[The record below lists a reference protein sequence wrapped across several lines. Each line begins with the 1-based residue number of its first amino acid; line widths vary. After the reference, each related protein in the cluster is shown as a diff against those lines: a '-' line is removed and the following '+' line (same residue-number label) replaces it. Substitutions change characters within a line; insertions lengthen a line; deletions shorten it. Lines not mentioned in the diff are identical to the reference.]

1 MSAKHLMPEVNAAV
15 ERLLELADRMKYEEF
30 GFLDK
35 DVVNIDKVIDSMH
48 ELEKERRGAHDLL
61 ETETIHASI
70 LRHKLQFLPPQ
81 IKSEIK
87 EAVYSARQDNAEALD
102 NLKKKLESINN
113 NIKYLEE
120 RQHDL
125 EGDYSTLLPERISAS
140 KEHEDII
147 QELNEKM
154 AEKAGLQI
162 VLNETRDQVRQTNQ
176 NIVDLEDGI
185 LQLKEDLIH
194 ERTEARHEK
203 KKLKQLVSDTNS
215 KTKMQKEENV
225 VMKKELDLIH
235 EKLVDNEGQ
244 LDAVRKSLQ
253 TYEDSKA
260 KLEAEERQLSEQ
272 LANKLRQ
279 NEALRKK
286 GVAIINEDMK
296 LQKQYEDTEK
306 LLLKKFKKLEAET
319 QREDDRNYELEGQKL
334 ELHSDLEEKMIQRQ
348 EDYEEVK
355 ALDGDLQDEKRE
367 LGMKAEEVGRM
378 QAENVEM
385 ADTIESLAES
395 HKAVL
400 AQLNQ
405 QIEEFREQLNKER
418 KERQMIEKRMEEKD
432 RQKKKFESLGMN
444 VQNQKN
450 NVSKDIEE
458 MKIENHTFLTQMNTQ
473 IQDGKVQHLELTNE
487 GTSLQKELKEDEKE
501 ITNLEGNL
509 TKAQDDY
516 QNMFDA
522 MQYKVARYEQE
533 ITEMERAI
541 IDRNNQIEEKTPA
554 YEDLEKFFENRTNE
568 YDVLKRSIAKM
579 RQKKSQLEDSI
590 HKDTMKKQQMQE
602 PREKLKKDLKKK
614 RDEAIFQLKRHG
626 EDRQKLEKDIYI
638 AGCKLRSV
646 LEENHKF
653 EEGCDYLRKEIEDIH
668 QQMIDNENIKNKLGL
683 RLQESKGHLVES
695 WDVDNQIQEN
705 FAEKDKEVLELFGEI
720 LGRTD
725 ERRDKITEI
734 SSRLEDELLMLGGF
748 LDNLSTRRPKGKKK
762 VTLKDTPVGSRHP
775 HNTGS
780 RSVSRTS
787 RRDPLDHMSKRPET
801 SDGRFSALEARA
813 NQEERDLMVTPSIQD
828 KYSRPPTV
836 ASGKVVTISDV
847 KDNEA
852 TK

>member
-1 MSAKHLMPEVNAAV
+1 MPEVNAAV

-70 LRHKLQFLPPQ
+70 LRHKLQFLPPS

-162 VLNETRDQVRQTNQ
+162 VLNETRDQ
-176 NIVDLEDGI
+176 IVDLEDGI

-260 KLEAEERQLSEQ
+260 KLEAEERQLSDQ

-296 LQKQYEDTEK
+296 LQKQYEDTER
-306 LLLKKFKKLEAET
+306 LLLKKFKKLETET
-319 QREDDRNYELEGQKL
+319 QKEDDRNYELEGQKL
-334 ELHSDLEEKMIQRQ
+334 ELHSDLEEKMLQRQ
-348 EDYEEVK
+348 EDFEEVK
-355 ALDGDLQDEKRE
+355 ALDGALQDQKRE
-367 LGMKAEEVGRM
+367 LGIKAELVGKM

-385 ADTIESLAES
+385 ADTMESLAES
-395 HKAVL
+395 HK
-400 AQLNQ
+400 
-405 QIEEFREQLNKER
+405 
-418 KERQMIEKRMEEKD
+418 
-432 RQKKKFESLGMN
+432 
-444 VQNQKN
+444 
-450 NVSKDIEE
+450 
-458 MKIENHTFLTQMNTQ
+458 
-473 IQDGKVQHLELTNE
+473 
-487 GTSLQKELKEDEKE
+487 
-501 ITNLEGNL
+501 
-509 TKAQDDY
+509 
-516 QNMFDA
+516 
-522 MQYKVARYEQE
+522 
-533 ITEMERAI
+533 
-541 IDRNNQIEEKTPA
+541 
-554 YEDLEKFFENRTNE
+554 
-568 YDVLKRSIAKM
+568 
-579 RQKKSQLEDSI
+579 
-590 HKDTMKKQQMQE
+590 
-602 PREKLKKDLKKK
+602 
-614 RDEAIFQLKRHG
+614 
-626 EDRQKLEKDIYI
+626 
-638 AGCKLRSV
+638 
-646 LEENHKF
+646 
-653 EEGCDYLRKEIEDIH
+653 
-668 QQMIDNENIKNKLGL
+668 
-683 RLQESKGHLVES
+683 
-695 WDVDNQIQEN
+695 
-705 FAEKDKEVLELFGEI
+705 
-720 LGRTD
+720 
-725 ERRDKITEI
+725 
-734 SSRLEDELLMLGGF
+734 
-748 LDNLSTRRPKGKKK
+748 
-762 VTLKDTPVGSRHP
+762 
-775 HNTGS
+775 
-780 RSVSRTS
+780 
-787 RRDPLDHMSKRPET
+787 
-801 SDGRFSALEARA
+801 
-813 NQEERDLMVTPSIQD
+813 
-828 KYSRPPTV
+828 
-836 ASGKVVTISDV
+836 
-847 KDNEA
+847 
-852 TK
+852 